1 MTFRIL
7 RWICI
12 LGLSVAACQ
21 PRLTPTPSPVPT
33 PTAVAIGK
41 TPSGM
46 QDLSG
51 VGSTDG
57 IVILATVILALIV
70 LTALVRHQDWL
81 REESEEEEE

>member
-1 MTFRIL
+1 MIFRIL
-7 RWICI
+7 RWICT
-12 LGLSVAACQ
+12 LGLSAAACQ
-21 PRLTPTPSPVPT
+21 PRFTSTPSPLPT
-33 PTAVAIGK
+33 ITAVAIGK
-41 TPSGM
+41 TPAGT

-70 LTALVRHQDWL
+70 LTALVRHQAWL

>member
-7 RWICI
+7 RWMCP
-12 LGLSVAACQ
+12 LGLNVVACQ
-21 PRLTPTPSPVPT
+21 PRSTSTPLPLPT
-33 PTAVAIGK
+33 ATAVAISK
-41 TPSGM
+41 TPAEI

-70 LTALVRHQDWL
+70 LTALVRHQAWL